1 MTDFDGHQN
10 FASHPMKICLT
21 ANTAWNLA
29 HFRLNHMSTLM
40 DMGIEVHAV
49 APADGHESKLTDVG
63 IRFHPWKIERRSLN
77 PLQELVSVRRI
88 QKIYNEIKPDLV
100 HHYTVKAVLY
110 GTTAARMAGVDSVV
124 NSVTGLPYIIV
135 SPKQGAAG
143 RFARWMAMR
152 WYGWTMNGDS
162 TRVILQNNDDL
173 DLLESFSCDV
183 RKNSTITNGSG
194 VDLERFQYIP
204 PQVKDDHRVNILF
217 VGRFLREKGIFE
229 LMEAVKLMRARGV
242 PFRLRMCGDLDPG
255 NRSSVSEEQLA
266 AWKQADLID
275 WSGRVDDVREELAKS
290 DIVVLPSYREGT
302 PRSLLEAM
310 AVGRPLVTTDVPGCR
325 NVVRDKVNGLLIPSR
340 KSYELANALTKLV
353 ENKSMRLSMGR
364 ISRQMAQERF
374 DERDVIK
381 QTLDVYRDLSPKMP
395 QSWQWKK
402 APHLKP
408 MAIPGFG
415 RSKPADQ
422 SITSS
427 TPRSTR

>member
-1 MTDFDGHQN
+1 
-10 FASHPMKICLT
+10 
-21 ANTAWNLA
+21 
-29 HFRLNHMSTLM
+29 M

-63 IRFHPWKIERRSLN
+63 IRFHPWEIERRSLN
-77 PLQELVSVRRI
+77 PLKELVSVRRI

-135 SPKQGAAG
+135 SPKQGTAG

-173 DLLESFSCDV
+173 DLLESFSYDV

-194 VDLERFQYIP
+194 VDLKRFQHVP
-204 PQVKDDHRVNILF
+204 PQDKDDHCVNILF

-255 NRSSVSEEQLA
+255 NRSSVSAEQLA

-340 KSYELANALTKLV
+340 KPYELANALTKLV

-381 QTLDVYRDLSPKMP
+381 QTLDVYRDLSTKMP

-402 APHLKP
+402 APHLKA

-415 RSKPADQ
+415 QSKPADQ

-427 TPRSTR
+427 TPRSAR